1 MAISLNKR
9 RFFLVHPRTHQKAPS
24 IPSPP
29 DNIRDWC
36 SQRHVSATGDI
47 TGLGFWDVGERMRC
61 SRCVCHHVCRLLL
74 YECSEPTTVFSLDR
88 DLSVSYPGLSN
99 LLQLFPAS
107 MLIWHSVQV
116 AEKRALHQLTMSKW
130 STNVMISI
138 PDGVRTCDERRTRSV
153 WSSLI
158 HNTCWLCWGFWF
170 LLTIYLFLHMIPY
183 LTWVM
188 TTMVCKQLMIVFFS
202 RSPGL
207 RNLRI

>member
-116 AEKRALHQLTMSKW
+116 AEKRALHQPWVKNLRMWWFLSPTGFGLATKGEREVYEFLW
-130 STNVMISI
+130 ST
-138 PDGVRTCDERRTRSV
+138 TRAD
-153 WSSLI
+153 
-158 HNTCWLCWGFWF
+158 CA
-170 LLTIYLFLHMIPY
+170 
-183 LTWVM
+183 
-188 TTMVCKQLMIVFFS
+188 
-202 RSPGL
+202 
-207 RNLRI
+207 